1 VRRITFRPA
10 VGNLRHAY
18 DNIRAAMEEP
28 VIFAT
33 TASRSRAQGSVSWLI
48 GGLISVAL
56 VVYWPTTAAL
66 WRYWTEEPSLGGHGM
81 LVIALAA
88 WLLLRERARLAVA
101 PLHPFLPAVLLVL
114 LCSLA
119 SLLFQRAGIQSI
131 QLLVLPALIW
141 FSVLAA
147 FGTAVARLMAVPV
160 AYLYF
165 SMPAWNL
172 LSAPLQHLT
181 TTVVRIVAP
190 LIGLPVTTS
199 GSVVTFPNGDAFVVT
214 LACSGVG
221 FLVQG
226 LAVAALLGEL
236 EGASVSRRLKLLAA
250 MLMVA
255 LLTNWIRVMLL
266 LLLGYQGGMDNPI
279 VARHHLEFGYV
290 LFVLALV
297 VFVWLATRKG
307 LAPSTHAEVHTD
319 ASESPFSSAYLMAL
333 ISLAVIP
340 VGFASQAQPQVE
352 VDQAWRL
359 PPVGRGD
366 WIGPTVSEDASWRPV
381 FVGPHAQWH
390 VRYTNSGGHSVE
402 SVLVGY
408 LTQAQ
413 GRELVNESNSL
424 LGDGGLTAIA
434 NGTVDS
440 NGQRYREIM
449 VRDPQGRTSLIW
461 WFYDIGGR
469 MFITPMYSQLWYG
482 ARSFGLPPYSR
493 LLAFRAACDQSCGE
507 ARGRLTDFMGEISSQ
522 LQAPASR
529 IALETL
535 AGHGPT

>member
-1 VRRITFRPA
+1 MRRITFRPA
-10 VGNLRHAY
+10 VGNLRQGY
-18 DNIRAAMEEP
+18 DNIRAAMEP
-28 VIFAT
+28 LIFAT
-33 TASRSRAQGSVSWLI
+33 AASRPRSRGSVSWLI

-56 VVYWPTTAAL
+56 VAYWPTTTAL
-66 WRYWTEEPSLGGHGM
+66 WRYWTEEPSLGGHGL
-81 LVIALAA
+81 LVIALAV
-88 WLLLRERARLAVA
+88 WLLVRERARLAVA
-101 PLHPFLPAVLLVL
+101 PWHPLLPAVVVVL

-119 SLLFQRAGIQSI
+119 SLLFQRAGIQSV
-131 QLLVLPALIW
+131 QLLLLPALIW

-147 FGTAVARLMAVPV
+147 FGTAVARVVAVPV

-181 TTVVRIVAP
+181 VTVVRIVAP

-199 GSVVTFPNGDAFVVT
+199 GSSVTFPNGDAFVVT

-255 LLTNWIRVMLL
+255 LLTNWLRVMLL

-307 LAPSTHAEVHTD
+307 LSPPTQAEVHTD
-319 ASESPFSSAYLMAL
+319 ASESQFFPAYLIAL

-340 VGFASQAQPQVE
+340 VGFASQPQAQVE

-366 WIGPTVSEDASWRPV
+366 WIGPTVYEDASWRPV

-390 VRYTNSGGHSVE
+390 VRYTSSGGHSVE

-408 LTQAQ
+408 LTQTQ

-424 LGDGGLTAIA
+424 LGDGGLTALE
-434 NGTVDS
+434 NSTVDS

-449 VRDPQGRTSLIW
+449 VRDAQGRTSVIW

-469 MFITPMYSQLWYG
+469 LFITPIYSQLWYG
-482 ARSFGLPPYSR
+482 ARSFGVPPYSR

-507 ARGRLTDFMGEISSQ
+507 ARGRLADFLREISSQ
-522 LQAPASR
+522 LDASAGP
-529 IALETL
+529 IALKTL
-535 AGHGPT
+535 DGPT